1 MASVVYKDAYISLDS
16 NDLSAYAQSL
26 ELPLSVETLDDT
38 AMGDD
43 TRSNAAG
50 LKTWTATI
58 NFHQS
63 FVDNELDEILY
74 GLYNAG
80 AAFTCEFRPTSSSV
94 SAANPKYSGS
104 GILSEYTPMT
114 GSVGDLLVIP
124 VTIVAAGD
132 LTRATS

>member
-1 MASVVYKDAYISLDS
+1 MAVYYDAYISLDS
-16 NDLSAYAQSL
+16 NDLSGYAQSL

-38 AMGDD
+38 AMGDT

-63 FVDNELDEILY
+63 FVNGELDSIIYALW
-74 GLYNAG
+74 NAG
-80 AAFTCEFRPTSSSV
+80 TAFACEFRPTSGSV
-94 SAANPKYSGS
+94 STSNPKFTGN
-104 GILSEYTPMT
+104 GIISEYTPLT
-114 GSVGDLLVIP
+114 GSVGDQLTVP
-124 VTIVAAGD
+124 VTIVAAGT